1 MTKKTT
7 SKYYRIEKEKLF
19 KVITDKMANAYFL
32 MLAGQKDDISEEE
45 GKLLQMMSDVISHT
59 LLGVL
64 EQLGK
69 LKDYQEHVAK
79 TTLD

>member
-7 SKYYRIEKEKLF
+7 SKYYRIEKEMLF

-32 MLAGQKDDISEEE
+32 QFASERDDMSDDES
-45 GKLLQMMSDVISHT
+45 KMLQMMSDVISHT